1 MICKDNTTIKSK
13 SIKSKSYLKNKVQSD
28 TNTCVSKEVWIEY
41 IERDKPIDMR
51 NKIAEQNMNLVYKIA
66 WLFVGSFYRDKKNI
80 RDEFFADIVNEGTI
94 GLIKAIETFNP
105 DKAQFS
111 TFAHKYIHG
120 SIAQYLRDRCYAIRF
135 SQVKCER
142 LKRISKKILIHH
154 QKLGNGKGTLPS
166 LLTDKPRIEQYY
178 KAILPS
184 LSEKDQISFD
194 EFYNDF
200 KEYLKTRNVVSC
212 YGDSEFNSDYNR
224 FDKIASRTYP
234 SFKDWVLSPIHNPD
248 VRVKQVINKL
258 MSYK

>member
-13 SIKSKSYLKNKVQSD
+13 FKPKSRFKAKVQFDS
-28 TNTCVSKEVWIEY
+28 NTCVSQEVWVEY

-51 NKIAEQNMNLVYKIA
+51 NGIVEQNMNLVYKIA
-66 WLFVGSFYRDKKNI
+66 WLFVGSFYRDKQNL

-94 GLIKAIETFNP
+94 GLIKAIEAFNP

-120 SIAQYLRDRCYAIRF
+120 SIAQYLRDRCYLIRF

-142 LKRISKKILIHH
+142 LKRISKKILVYH
-154 QKLGNGKGTLPS
+154 QQLGIGKETFPN
-166 LLTDKPRIEQYY
+166 LLTDKPRLKQYFETIFPNLT
-178 KAILPS
+178 K
-184 LSEKDQISFD
+184 KDQISFE

-212 YGDSEFNSDYNR
+212 HGDSELNPAYDR
-224 FDKIASRTYP
+224 FQKIASKTYP